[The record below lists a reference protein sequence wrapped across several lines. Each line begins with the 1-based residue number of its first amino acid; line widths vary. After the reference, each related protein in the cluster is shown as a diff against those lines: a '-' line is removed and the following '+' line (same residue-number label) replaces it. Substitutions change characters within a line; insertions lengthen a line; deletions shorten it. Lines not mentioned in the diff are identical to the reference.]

1 MVEKI
6 IIRKIQK
13 RKKFNNLDLLGNDC
27 ALNSVLS
34 PGKVKMSK
42 IRPLLS

>member
-13 RKKFNNLDLLGNDC
+13 REKFNNLDLLGNDR
-27 ALNSVLS
+27 ALNCIKPL
-34 PGKVKMSK
+34 KSK
-42 IRPLLS
+42 NE

>member
-13 RKKFNNLDLLGNDC
+13 RKKFNNLDLLGNDH

-34 PGKVKMSK
+34 P
-42 IRPLLS
+42 